1 MSLADEIAK
10 LDSLRQAGVL
20 SEDEFQKAKTRLL
33 AGDTPTAEPSAC
45 PSSKRRWRKKPE
57 GAFIAGVC
65 AGIAD
70 STSSPTWLWQVVFI
84 VTALGFG
91 DHGGFALGLLSP
103 VTYLLLAL
111 FMPKE

>member
-33 AGDTPTAEPSAC
+33 TGESPNPSETQ
-45 PSSKRRWRKKPE
+45 SDGGFKLRWCKKKE

-65 AGIAD
+65 TGIA
-70 STSSPTWLWQVVFI
+70 SATASPTWFWRLVFFIAACAPQHYWEPACSFSLI
-84 VTALGFG
+84 VYIF
-91 DHGGFALGLLSP
+91 
-103 VTYLLLAL
+103 LAL